1 MNKRSVTIYLIAIGI
16 LFALILGW
24 YFRAFLLGQQT
35 ASAKFDGVR
44 ALADVQT
51 QVAFGPRIPGSDAHA
66 KELEWI
72 RSELESAGWQVQ
84 IQQAES
90 MGHPIQNLVAFRT
103 NDPPQYILGAHYD
116 SRIYADRDSDITKQT
131 QPTPGAD
138 NGASGVAVLLE
149 LARTLPANAP
159 PLWLVFF

>member
-16 LFALILGW
+16 LLALMLAW
-24 YFRAFLLGQQT
+24 YVRAFLLGQQT

-66 KELEWI
+66 KELEWM

-90 MGHPIQNLVAFRT
+90 MGHPIQNLIAFRT
-103 NDPPQYILGAHYD
+103 DEPPQYIIGAHYD
-116 SRIYADRDSDITKQT
+116 FAH
-131 QPTPGAD
+131 
-138 NGASGVAVLLE
+138 LC
-149 LARTLPANAP
+149 
-159 PLWLVFF
+159 